1 MNDREIEIQA
11 ELKLKNER
19 EKQAIQTVK
28 DKHMTELAE
37 RTSIEKSL
45 KDMAV
50 LMETQNKVY
59 FYVYMYIFVC
69 MYVCMYLWVYMCIYV
84 CR

>member
-19 EKQAIQTVK
+19 EKQAIQTLK
-28 DKHMTELAE
+28 DKHMTEIAE
-37 RTSIEKSL
+37 RFNIEKSL

-50 LMETQNKVY
+50 LMEAQNKV
-59 FYVYMYIFVC
+59 
-69 MYVCMYLWVYMCIYV
+69 LSL
-84 CR
+84 